1 VDVTADI
8 HFDCWTFRRRP
19 RQLSRDGVRV
29 RLQDQPLHVLEEL
42 LNAPGELVTREH
54 LIAHLWPKRIVEF
67 DAALN
72 AAVRRL
78 RATLGDEAETPR
90 YIETVPRQGYR
101 FIGTVRAWRET
112 PELAVAA
119 RPAIASLT
127 PAPQGWSP
135 FPRRALRMMPRA
147 GVAITM
153 AVIVGVGI
161 AAGWAWYA
169 AALRPVAAENLLSS
183 EAMMRAKF
191 FAQRR
196 HSGDLERA
204 TKEYE
209 RALSLAPNLAPA
221 WAGLASVHW
230 FEIAEGLQPRETNL
244 PKIRDAALRAL
255 SLDPRLVEAHIR
267 LASYLCAIG
276 QRAAAVERYEKAAAI
291 DPDNPLVLNILAGLT
306 ADEGRWDEAIAF
318 QRRAVAAEPLSLA
331 AAQNL
336 ADFLFLAGRI
346 DDAKAQFAKVLELD
360 PTQPNQISA
369 FAEILEGR
377 YEQALRIVETWP
389 EGDARDH
396 SLALIYHG
404 LGRDEEASQRL
415 ESLKAAKTWG
425 NNIRVA
431 EVYTHRGE
439 IEEAFRWLQIS
450 DSNRPEDSQPLLYA
464 SPFLKPLHEDARWA
478 HLMRVAQ
485 TVSQQ

>member
-1 VDVTADI
+1 MTRRSPRVCLWPGRLEQAHPSVDVTADI
-8 HFDCWTFRRRP
+8 HFDCWTFRRQP

-67 DAALN
+67 DAALH

-267 LASYLCAIG
+267 LASYLWAIG

-291 DPDNPLVLNILAGLT
+291 DPDNPLVLNILASLT
-306 ADEGRWDEAIAF
+306 ADEYRWDEAI
-318 QRRAVAAEPLSLA
+318 
-331 AAQNL
+331 
-336 ADFLFLAGRI
+336 
-346 DDAKAQFAKVLELD
+346 
-360 PTQPNQISA
+360 
-369 FAEILEGR
+369 
-377 YEQALRIVETWP
+377 
-389 EGDARDH
+389 H
-396 SLALIYHG
+396 SH
-404 LGRDEEASQRL
+404 
-415 ESLKAAKTWG
+415 
-425 NNIRVA
+425 
-431 EVYTHRGE
+431 
-439 IEEAFRWLQIS
+439 
-450 DSNRPEDSQPLLYA
+450 
-464 SPFLKPLHEDARWA
+464 
-478 HLMRVAQ
+478 
-485 TVSQQ
+485 